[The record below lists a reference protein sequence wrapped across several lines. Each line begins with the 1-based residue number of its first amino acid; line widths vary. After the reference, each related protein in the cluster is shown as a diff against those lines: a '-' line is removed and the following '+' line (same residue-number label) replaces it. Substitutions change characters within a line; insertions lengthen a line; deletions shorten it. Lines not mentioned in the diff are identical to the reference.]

1 MPGLGL
7 RQRECVLCGTAIQNA
22 GRIDRIY
29 CSASCRTLA
38 WRTRIGRRPQQVR
51 AAGASIPRMDDVAPL
66 VAQIEALLR
75 SVRAH
80 TTESE
85 TQHARAAAAS
95 PAHSNTALA
104 AELEAVRAELAM
116 ERERYARREAELR
129 EDNGE
134 LKAELSDY
142 QSWLEAAENANK
154 EQEETI
160 QQIKSQLAQAQV
172 KREPSDAKIRPIREL
187 SAQNDALQQEVQKLR
202 TAKQD
207 VEQAA
212 QQLRDS
218 DAAQQRRI
226 KQLESEAK
234 AASAKIDQLQA
245 MLDQAKARTPQSD
258 PLRFLMERKVKLLHD
273 IAITNDR
280 IDVHVPGRRLPDDS
294 PKTFQAAVDYAVR
307 EARQQFYASGSR
319 FSSAMSWIEAGSLLD
334 PVSEEKLRIDE
345 ELAVGNLEYAL
356 SVARRKLR

>member
-7 RQRECVLCGTAIQNA
+7 RQRECVLCGDVIQNA

-38 WRTRIGRRPQQVR
+38 WRTRSGRRTQPVR
-51 AAGASIPRMDDVAPL
+51 SSALSIPRMADVAQL
-66 VAQIEALLR
+66 VEQLEAVLRTARDHMAAPDAQDEIEAG
-75 SVRAH
+75 
-80 TTESE
+80 
-85 TQHARAAAAS
+85 AS
-95 PAHSNTALA
+95 PSQRNTALRS
-104 AELEAVRAELAM
+104 ELETVRAELAT
-116 ERERYARREAELR
+116 ERERYARREAALR
-129 EDNGE
+129 EDNDA

-142 QSWLEAAENANK
+142 RRWLKAAENANT

-160 QQIKSQLAQAQV
+160 RQIKRQLAQVQV
-172 KREPSDAKIRPIREL
+172 RREPSDDHTRRIREL
-187 SAQNDALQQEVQKLR
+187 AVQNDALQREVQKLR

-226 KQLESEAK
+226 KRLESEAK
-234 AASAKIDQLQA
+234 AASAKGDQLQA
-245 MLDQAKARTPQSD
+245 TLDQAKARTPKSD

-294 PKTFQAAVDYAVR
+294 TKTFHAAVDYALR

-319 FSSAMSWIEAGSLLD
+319 FSSAMSWSEAGSLLD